1 VPNIFFE
8 TKENNNRRR
17 EAEFL
22 RLTPDQRFWT
32 FVKMVDELAIFQ
44 TNKPGFDK
52 GNLVLEKRANN
63 GATL

>member
-1 VPNIFFE
+1 MPQIFFE

-32 FVKMVDELAIFQ
+32 FIRMVDELAIFR
-44 TNKPGFDK
+44 TNESVPEK
-52 GNLVLEKRANN
+52 GNLILKKKRD
-63 GATL
+63 